1 MDDDLIKHLI
11 EVIYVFC
18 PSINVNVGHIC
29 CHLMIDLKLKNYIQN
44 NVFSD
49 LTLTF
54 TIR

>member
-29 CHLMIDLKLKNYIQN
+29 CHLMIDLKLKKLYSKPCFQ
-44 NVFSD
+44 
-49 LTLTF
+49 
-54 TIR
+54 